1 MLRMALFWLS
11 DEAWAAVKPHLTKNQ
26 SGAERVDDRRVVY
39 GTLHVL
45 KVGCRW
51 FDCPVEYGPAT
62 TIYNRFNRWLNCWTL
77 SSTPAR

>member
-1 MLRMALFWLS
+1 MALFWLS
-11 DEAWAAVKPHLTKNQ
+11 DEAWAAVEPHLPKNQ
-26 SGAERVDDRRVVY
+26 SGAERVDARRVVS

-51 FDCPVEYGPAT
+51 FDCPVEYGPTT
-62 TIYNRFNRWLNCWTL
+62 TIYNRFNSWLNCWTL